1 MPAKSYVNANINNWS
16 SGLSKLKQPVQF
28 GTASSGGYTMDPV
41 SIGIAGA
48 TAISNIIGGISQK
61 KMQKRALAQQQ
72 KQFEEQMAFNERW
85 NQQNFDNENKWRQYD
100 YDWNT
105 MSAQRQRIEDAGM
118 NPALMMGQMSP
129 GFSSSQAA
137 GTGTMSAPNAQT
149 PIVADGLAQSFSR
162 LAGDVGSVLQS
173 FASAGKMDQETKEI
187 RDTLYQKIRGQMLEN
202 DQRELAL
209 TLDRM
214 YALAER
220 NAGLRQMTADYA
232 KTVAEKVQA
241 YAAGRYYDE
250 SALNQLEQS
259 LLAKA
264 KAKLTDKEYE
274 QFVMLMP
281 IVKQQAEE
289 QVTLIQ
295 KQQKT
300 EDSKQAANNAAAE
313 ESRAGAGLKRQ
324 LTRTEIENTRKA
336 HWEKVAAS
344 WNALDAKTQAKLNK
358 KFGGRE
364 RFQKLV
370 DAEIDNSVKT
380 FDMSNPSL
388 IGRQVRGVAESIKR
402 HFGFDSNEMFNESQ
416 DLKWNL
422 EYYIHQRL
430 YDELE

>member
-85 NQQNFDNENKWRQYD
+85 NRQNFDNENKWRQYD

-300 EDSKQAANNAAAE
+300 EDSKQAANY
-313 ESRAGAGLKRQ
+313 
-324 LTRTEIENTRKA
+324 
-336 HWEKVAAS
+336 AS
-344 WNALDAKTQAKLNK
+344 AALDRMRLTTEQKEQLRIDSLRKTS
-358 KFGGRE
+358 
-364 RFQKLV
+364 
-370 DAEIDNSVKT
+370 DAERAKIIESCISTYEDSEGIK
-380 FDMSNPSL
+380 FDAGRRAQIREELFKQLREETKQSKNTTDQQNQDYWNPFNI
-388 IGRQVRGVAESIKR
+388 IGKALGGSAGITKVIK
-402 HFGFDSNEMFNESQ
+402 
-416 DLKWNL
+416 
-422 EYYIHQRL
+422 
-430 YDELE
+430 

>member
-300 EDSKQAANNAAAE
+300 EDSKQAANYASANNQNVQADYTKALKQTEDDLREYKITEAESDASFRDIKNALEITGMNAE
-313 ESRAGAGLKRQ
+313 QIKLYMDAYYAGGIAQVVSRAIGSMKDSHQLQLFTTEVNRIVGKILNRRSSKR
-324 LTRTEIENTRKA
+324 
-336 HWEKVAAS
+336 
-344 WNALDAKTQAKLNK
+344 
-358 KFGGRE
+358 
-364 RFQKLV
+364 
-370 DAEIDNSVKT
+370 
-380 FDMSNPSL
+380 
-388 IGRQVRGVAESIKR
+388 
-402 HFGFDSNEMFNESQ
+402 
-416 DLKWNL
+416 
-422 EYYIHQRL
+422 
-430 YDELE
+430 